1 MTNLIRTNF
10 QAHPFHL
17 VSPSPW
23 PLFTCFS
30 LLTLTTGGVL
40 TMHGFAYAQYFLDM
54 AFLSLICSMSFW
66 FRDVISEAT
75 YLGNHTLAVQRGLN
89 MGVALFIVS
98 EALFFLAIFWTFFHS
113 ALSPTAELGAHWPPA
128 GIDAVNPF
136 ELPLLNTIILLSS
149 GVTVTYAHHS
159 IIQGNRNGALYGLA
173 LTVVLAVIF
182 TALQGIEYSI
192 SQFTIADGTFGSCFY
207 FGTGFHGFH
216 VIIGTAFIAV
226 GLWRVLAYHST
237 ENHHLGLESG
247 ILYWHFVDIV
257 WLFLFISIYYWGS

>member
-1 MTNLIRTNF
+1 MTNLTRSTF

-23 PLFTCFS
+23 PIYTCIS
-30 LLTLTTGGVL
+30 LLTLTTSGVL
-40 TMHGFAYAQYFLDM
+40 SMHNFSNAEY
-54 AFLSLICSMSFW
+54 FLSLAFILVVASMSFW

-89 MGVALFIVS
+89 MGVALFILS
-98 EALFFLAIFWTFFHS
+98 EALFFLAIFWAFFHS
-113 ALSPTAELGAHWPPA
+113 ALSPTVELGAQWPPM
-128 GIDAVNPF
+128 GIQAINPF
-136 ELPLLNTIILLSS
+136 ELPLLNTVILLSS

-159 IIQGNRNGALYGLA
+159 LIQGNRSGALYGLVT
-173 LTVVLAVIF
+173 TVILAIIF
-182 TALQGIEYSI
+182 TALQGIEYTVS
-192 SQFTIADGTFGSCFY
+192 SFTISDGAFGSCFY
-207 FGTGFHGFH
+207 FGTGFHGLH
-216 VIIGTAFIAV
+216 VMIGTAFLAV

-247 ILYWHFVDIV
+247 ILYWHFVDVV